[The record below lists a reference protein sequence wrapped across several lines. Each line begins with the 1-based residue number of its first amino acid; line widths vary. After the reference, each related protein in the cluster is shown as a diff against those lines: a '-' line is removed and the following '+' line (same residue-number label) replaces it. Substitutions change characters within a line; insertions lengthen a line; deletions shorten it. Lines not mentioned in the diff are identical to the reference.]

1 MSTDIEVADG
11 FDRMNKVVELTLK
24 GFSPSDIAK
33 ELEMKRAEV
42 LNLIDEWKDYAKND
56 KSIQERARESLV
68 AADQHFAMLINKAW
82 ETVEQS
88 DSVADLRS
96 KVASLKLVSD
106 IQSKQM
112 EMLQKAGL
120 LDNEEIG
127 ARIAESEEKQEILVG
142 ILRDVTSKCPNCR
155 KEVAS
160 RLSRISGTVEPI
172 HIISVDNG

>member
-24 GFSPSDIAK
+24 GYSPSDIAK
-33 ELEMKRAEV
+33 ELEIKRAEV
-42 LNLIDEWKDYAKND
+42 LRLVDEWKDYTKND
-56 KSIQERARESLV
+56 KSIQDRARESLV
-68 AADQHFAMLINKAW
+68 AADQHFSMLINKAW

-96 KVASLKLVSD
+96 KVASIKLVSD
-106 IQSKQM
+106 IQSKQI

-142 ILRDVTSKCPNCR
+142 ILRDVTSKCPTCR

-160 RLSRISGTVEPI
+160 RLSRISGVVEPI
-172 HIISVDNG
+172 HVIYVENA

>member
-1 MSTDIEVADG
+1 
-11 FDRMNKVVELTLK
+11 
-24 GFSPSDIAK
+24 
-33 ELEMKRAEV
+33 
-42 LNLIDEWKDYAKND
+42 
-56 KSIQERARESLV
+56 
-68 AADQHFAMLINKAW
+68 
-82 ETVEQS
+82 
-88 DSVADLRS
+88 
-96 KVASLKLVSD
+96 
-106 IQSKQM
+106 M